1 MFDKNTLII
10 RQEKPEDIPA
20 IYRVNK
26 AAFGR
31 ESEAVLVNKL
41 RGRGAL
47 ILSMV
52 AVETND
58 IVGHIAF
65 VPISIDGCP
74 SGEGITLAPLAVL
87 PACQRK
93 GIGSKLVKAGL
104 EECKRLGY
112 RFVVLVGHPEYY
124 PRFGFVQA
132 KSRGLICE
140 YEAPDPAW
148 MVAELQESA
157 LTGKQGKVTF
167 PPEFAEAV

>member
-1 MFDKNTLII
+1 
-10 RQEKPEDIPA
+10 
-20 IYRVNK
+20 
-26 AAFGR
+26 
-31 ESEAVLVNKL
+31 
-41 RGRGAL
+41 
-47 ILSMV
+47 MV

-93 GIGSKLVKAGL
+93 GIGSRLVKAGL

-132 KSRGLICE
+132 KSRG
-140 YEAPDPAW
+140 
-148 MVAELQESA
+148 
-157 LTGKQGKVTF
+157 
-167 PPEFAEAV
+167 